1 MKTSSHIV
9 LFISCE
15 WSTIG
20 VPAGIDMRH
29 KLERFILWDVTSRK
43 IIVVEAPWLCAAVSP
58 GSERDSIRAEYIEKL
73 SVCVKSLDL
82 TLDTRVYLVE
92 APSGPRTIQKPL
104 RRNFKYDSL
113 LAPRVD
119 LRDLDIQSVLFDGA
133 VFGSAIWRGQEFTCN
148 IAYDEK
154 SFGIMKMYMIGYRL
168 VQDLDIAFQIV
179 AHIFEGDLLIGYLT
193 ESVKGSRASDRA
205 VVYAAIARIERAFIV
220 HRGIDDPIGLLIDPR
235 GKVRLRHSHMFY
247 RYDENTRA
255 KFEKAC
261 KKYHWDVLPAF
272 FRGMTPRRVVSH
284 NQCLAAAWNDESIWL
299 SQIPRPAVPIS
310 ISSPYGPRQNFFR
323 NLAQPS
329 RRLVSKATRT
339 KSNSK
344 QITLG
349 PAGTSISKR
358 GNEASKQTRDTEED
372 DQPLNSRYPAE
383 LSCITI
389 FDEEIREEST
399 ASIVEL

>member
-15 WSTIG
+15 WTTIG
-20 VPAGIDMRH
+20 VPAGMR
-29 KLERFILWDVTSRK
+29 KLGRFILWDVTSRK
-43 IIVVEAPWLCAAVSP
+43 IIVVEAPWLGVAVSLWF
-58 GSERDSIRAEYIEKL
+58 ERDRIRAEYIEKL
-73 SVCVKSLDL
+73 SVCVRSLDL

-92 APSGPRTIQKPL
+92 APSGPRTIQKPI

-119 LRDLDIQSVLFDGA
+119 LRDLDIQSVLFDGN
-133 VFGSAIWRGQEFTCN
+133 VFGSATWRGQEFTCN
-148 IAYDEK
+148 IAYDEE
-154 SFGIMKMYMIGYRL
+154 SFGIMEMYMMGYRL

-220 HRGIDDPIGLLIDPR
+220 HRGVDDPSGLLIDAR
-235 GKVRLRHSHMFY
+235 GKVRLRHCNMFY
-247 RYDENTRA
+247 GYDENTRA
-255 KFEKAC
+255 EFEKAC
-261 KKYHWDVLPAF
+261 KKYHWGVLPSF
-272 FRGMTPRRVVSH
+272 LKDMDPEWVVCH
-284 NQCLAAAWNDESIWL
+284 NQALASRWSDKSIWL
-299 SQIPRPAVPIS
+299 SEVPPPATPIS
-310 ISSPYGPRQNFFR
+310 VAWPYGPRQTFFK
-323 NLAQPS
+323 NSAQPS
-329 RRLVSKATRT
+329 RRLVTKATRT

-383 LSCITI
+383 LSRITI
-389 FDEEIREEST
+389 FDEEN
-399 ASIVEL
+399 

>member
-9 LFISCE
+9 LFISCA
-15 WSTIG
+15 WTSLG
-20 VPAGIDMRH
+20 VPAGMWQ
-29 KLERFILWDVTSRK
+29 LEKFLLWDVTSRK
-43 IIVVEAPWLCAAVSP
+43 IIVVEGPWLYVALSP
-58 GSERDSIRAEYIEKL
+58 WFVRDRVEAEYIEKL

-113 LAPRVD
+113 LAPSVD
-119 LRDLDIQSVLFDGA
+119 LRDLDIQSVLYDGDIY
-133 VFGSAIWRGQEFTCN
+133 GPAIWKGQEFTYN
-148 IAYDEK
+148 IAYDEE
-154 SFGIMKMYMIGYRL
+154 SFGTIEMYMIGYRL
-168 VQDLDIAFQIV
+168 VQDLDIAFPIV

-193 ESVKGSRASDRA
+193 ESMKGSRAVEKSDRA

-220 HRGIDDPIGLLIDPR
+220 HRGVDDPIGLLIDAR
-235 GKVRLRHSHMFY
+235 GKVRLWHCNMFY

-272 FRGMTPRRVVSH
+272 FRGMTPRSVVSH
-284 NQCLAAAWNDESIWL
+284 NQCLAAAWTDESIWL
-299 SQIPRPAVPIS
+299 SQIPRPAAPIS

-349 PAGTSISKR
+349 PAGTSISKP
-358 GNEASKQTRDTEED
+358 GDEASKQTRDTEED
-372 DQPLNSRYPAE
+372 DQPPHSLYPAE
-383 LSCITI
+383 LSRITI